1 MEQTLAMRH
10 VLLPSSIS
18 VAATPCATNNKL
30 AASTVKTTTVAL
42 WRGRY
47 YGMEK
52 KVATAVVS
60 SSFRRVVRVWCENW
74 KGPLRS
80 VRRRL
85 VPSSAM
91 VDDETRGSRS
101 VGNMAV
107 LLEVDGVLADI
118 HKFGHRN
125 GFNVAF
131 QELGLDC
138 ANWTEPVYAD
148 LLRQAG
154 GIEETMLTAFFDRIG
169 WPSSLPTNEK
179 DAFVRKVMQGK
190 HRALEKIAASGGLPL
205 RPSIEQFIDEVLQAQ
220 VPLLV
225 LSAHSKSGEQV
236 ARSLIAQ
243 MGPERESLIKVVGEA
258 EVKSSA
264 YGQLVLSA
272 GTTDDIDEQL
282 SIAAS
287 KAVLAE
293 KQRIAEEV
301 ASILKVRVE
310 IDTNF
315 TQISRKTIAVL
326 RAAAEIAGLG
336 VDRCILLA
344 GSLTGVQAASRIDMP
359 CVVVRSSGT
368 ARAEFPLARATLEDF
383 GAGAITLARL
393 QRFIYEQ

>member
-1 MEQTLAMRH
+1 MLVGFDLLLFTHPLSFSLLLSCAFTFFSTSFAQVGFSFSLLL
-10 VLLPSSIS
+10 LLPRASSPP
-18 VAATPCATNNKL
+18 TPLLLFFLFSCCSFLNL
-30 AASTVKTTTVAL
+30 HPRFFVL
-42 WRGRY
+42 FP
-47 YGMEK
+47 YG
-52 KVATAVVS
+52 S
-60 SSFRRVVRVWCENW
+60 
-74 KGPLRS
+74 
-80 VRRRL
+80 
-85 VPSSAM
+85 
-91 VDDETRGSRS
+91 TRGSSS

-154 GIEETMLTAFFDRIG
+154 GIEEAMLTAFFDRIG

-205 RPSIEQFIDEVLQAQ
+205 RPSIEQFLDEVLQAQ

-243 MGPERESLIKVVGEA
+243 LGPKRESLIKVVGEA